1 MFMKDK
7 SLFKPAIA
15 TLIVVIVVVLS
26 YECYL
31 RTKGITIDYD
41 DGGPLWSDKRA
52 MVYEPSEKAIVFIG
66 SSRIKYD
73 LDQATW
79 KSLTNVNAIQLAMEG
94 SCPRPVLEDLAND
107 INFKGK
113 LVIDVTEI
121 LFFSIAPPN
130 LKTPM
135 TNVKYF
141 HDRTPAQRA
150 SFEINKLLESQ
161 FVFLNKDYFSLNAQ
175 LDQLQ
180 LQSRPGVFTMPLF
193 PLNFSKITF
202 DRQNYMNDSF
212 LQNPNEINQVKGNWA
227 FFAKM
232 SKLAPP
238 TPPEAYEAIFKSVK
252 EQVNRIKSRGGEVVF
267 VRTPSSGVYLEGENM
282 AYPRAKF
289 WERLLKETN
298 CPGIHFMDYP
308 LLSQF
313 ECPELS
319 HLSQSDSRLFTKEF
333 YRLLC
338 QQKGFTFLQ
347 HTKPSN

>member
-1 MFMKDK
+1 MKDK
-7 SLFKPAIA
+7 SLIKPAIA
-15 TLIVVIVVVLS
+15 TLIIIVAVVLS
-26 YECYL
+26 YELYL
-31 RTKGITIDYD
+31 RNKGVTIDYD
-41 DGGPLWSDKRA
+41 DGAPLWSDKRA
-52 MVYEPSEKAIVFIG
+52 MVYEPSDKAIVFIG

-79 KSLTNVNAIQLAMEG
+79 KSLTDVHPIQLAMEG
-94 SCPRPVLEDLAND
+94 TCPRPVLEDLAND
-107 INFKGK
+107 SNFKGR

-121 LFFSIAPPN
+121 LFFSLAPPN
-130 LKTPM
+130 LETAI

-141 HDRTPAQRA
+141 HERTPAQRA
-150 SFEINKLLESQ
+150 GFELNKIVESQ
-161 FVFLNKDYFSLNAQ
+161 FVFLNKDYFSLNAR

-180 LQSRPGVFTMPLF
+180 LQSRPGVFMMPLF
-193 PLNFSKITF
+193 PLNFTKVTF
-202 DRQNYMNDSF
+202 DRQNYMNDEF
-212 LQNPNEINQVKGNWA
+212 LNNQDEINQVKGNWV

-252 EQVNRIKSRGGEVVF
+252 DQVNKIKARGGEVVF
-267 VRTPSSGVYLEGENM
+267 VRTPSSGAYLQGENM
-282 AYPRAKF
+282 AYPRANF

-308 LLSQF
+308 AINHF

-333 YRLLC
+333 FRLLS

-347 HTKPSN
+347 QTNSSN